1 MEQRLPGYYDPPK
14 ANTPWHRQFDY
25 WRELA
30 DRYINAFRAIPED
43 EKLYTFEAHSL
54 ARYIVARLIFET
66 NTLEQAGLSSEG
78 ETRKV
83 LEEFPEVPNSYEAF
97 RKADVTDFVMTAAVA
112 NKIDQAIAQYRGDAK
127 ILHSVKFVGK
137 SRSIKEVGWHSL
149 AFRQAMFCLKVQT
162 DFPGM
167 LAAARNRDKL
177 SLFISEAEN
186 IWSGFVCEKQTAS
199 GKAPP
204 AMFCENFIKELH
216 YYLAKDLLSK
226 QDGVTSGEY
235 RIDDRSIQNSDV
247 IFPAPELVS
256 EAMKKYVEFANLKV
270 IDFLE
275 GKIDRYSATAEITYR
290 FLMIHPFPDF
300 NGRLSRLLLTM
311 FLQFSGCPFPVSVL
325 GDKRNRKNYLT
336 SLKMANRNRDTTA
349 YAAWIAK
356 KMVEQFQEFDRKME
370 LVGRESVLSFL

>member
-1 MEQRLPGYYDPPK
+1 MPEYYDPPK
-14 ANTPWHRQFDY
+14 ANTPWYRQFEY
-25 WRELA
+25 YRELA
-30 DRYINAFRAIPED
+30 DRYVSAFRAIPED
-43 EKLYTFEAHSL
+43 EDFYHAEARSFAEHL
-54 ARYIVARLIFET
+54 VAKLIFES
-66 NTLEQAGLSSEG
+66 NTLENAGLPTEG

-83 LEEFPEVPNSYEAF
+83 IDKYFPEIPDSYGAYRNTSVFDLIQDKLTRLLEKGAF
-97 RKADVTDFVMTAAVA
+97 FCGKD
-112 NKIDQAIAQYRGDAK
+112 IIP
-127 ILHSVKFVGK
+127 SVKFGRS
-137 SRSIKEVGWHSL
+137 SRDIIEVSRHYLAYKEAIIL
-149 AFRQAMFCLKVQT
+149 LEFQT
-162 DFPGM
+162 DDTHANV
-167 LAAARNRDKL
+167 LIKRDNIEKAIDETDCIWHK
-177 SLFISEAEN
+177 FITRSQPTPWLVIPALICANQAKYLHNIMAEGLLPPDAGVEA
-186 IWSGFVCEKQTAS
+186 
-199 GKAPP
+199 
-204 AMFCENFIKELH
+204 
-216 YYLAKDLLSK
+216 
-226 QDGVTSGEY
+226 GEY
-235 RIDDRSIQNSDV
+235 RIDNRSIGIDV
-247 IFPAPELVS
+247 SLPAPELVP

-275 GKIDRYSATAEITYR
+275 GKIDRYSAAAEITYR